1 LTAFCLTAKLSPYK
15 KGEGSVATTPVVE
28 LDRITK
34 RYGKVQA
41 LDGVDLAVGPN
52 EILGL
57 IGDNGA
63 GKSTIIKILTGVERP
78 TAGTMRI
85 KGEPVDFAGYTVRA
99 AHAHGIE
106 TVYQQKS
113 LGDKQPLWRNFFVGR
128 NITNRF
134 GFIDVKKQKEL
145 AGGVLKGAIGFR
157 GVGIDVDATAGNLS
171 GGERQGICIGRAM
184 HFDAD
189 LIILDEP
196 TVALAVKEVGK
207 VLSFIER
214 IKASGRACLYV
225 EHNLA
230 HVHAMA
236 DRMLI
241 IDRGRIVAEVMRG
254 EMSVLELTEHFL
266 ELQRAGEEAVA

>member
-1 LTAFCLTAKLSPYK
+1 MASRETDTP
-15 KGEGSVATTPVVE
+15 ERPVVE
-28 LDRITK
+28 LERITK

-78 TAGTMRI
+78 SSGTMRV
-85 KGEPVDFAGYTVRA
+85 KGQPIDFSTYGVRE
-99 AHAHGIE
+99 AHDHGIE

-128 NITNRF
+128 NLTNKW
-134 GFIDVKKQKEL
+134 GFIDVKRQKEL
-145 AGGVLKGAIGFR
+145 ANDVLKGAIGFR

-207 VLSFIER
+207 VLSFIET
-214 IKASGRACLYV
+214 IKSSGRACLYV

-241 IDRGRIVAEVMRG
+241 VDRGRIVAQVMRD
-254 EMSVLELTEHFL
+254 EMTVRELTEHFL
-266 ELQRAGEEAVA
+266 DLQRAGERDGQPHGQTA

>member
-1 LTAFCLTAKLSPYK
+1 MA
-15 KGEGSVATTPVVE
+15 SVAETPVVALE
-28 LDRITK
+28 RITK

-41 LDGVDLAVGPN
+41 LDGVDLAVGSN

-63 GKSTIIKILTGVERP
+63 GKSTLIKILTGVERP
-78 TAGTMRI
+78 TSGTMRI
-85 KGEPVDFAGYTVRA
+85 KGEPVDFARYGVRE
-99 AHAHGIE
+99 AHEHGIE

-128 NITNRF
+128 NITGRF
-134 GFIDVKKQKEL
+134 GFIDVKRQKEL
-145 AGGVLKGAIGFR
+145 ANEVLKGAIGFR

-207 VLSFIER
+207 VLSFIEG
-214 IKASGRACLYV
+214 IKSSGRACLYV

-241 IDRGRIVAEVMRG
+241 IDRGRIVAEVMRDQL
-254 EMSVLELTEHFL
+254 SVRELTEYFL

>member
-1 LTAFCLTAKLSPYK
+1 LVEAPA
-15 KGEGSVATTPVVE
+15 VE
-28 LDRITK
+28 LRGITK
-34 RYGKVQA
+34 RYGKVEA
-41 LDGVDLAVGPN
+41 LGGVDLEVGRN

-63 GKSTIIKILTGVERP
+63 GKSTLIKILTGVERP
-78 TAGTMRI
+78 TLGQMQI
-85 KGEPVDFAGYTVRA
+85 KGEPVDFGRYSVRG
-99 AHAHGIE
+99 AHERGIE

-128 NITNRF
+128 NITNKW
-134 GFIDVKKQKEL
+134 GFIDVRRQKEL
-145 AGGVLKGAIGFR
+145 ANEVLKGAIGFR

-236 DRMLI
+236 DRMVI
-241 IDRGRIVAEVMRG
+241 IDRGRIVGEVMKG
-254 EMSVLELTEHFL
+254 EMTVHELTEHFL
-266 ELQRAGEEAVA
+266 DLQRRGERGAA

>member
-1 LTAFCLTAKLSPYK
+1 MVTA
-15 KGEGSVATTPVVE
+15 PVVE

-41 LDGVDLAVGPN
+41 LDGVDLAVGSN

-78 TAGTMRI
+78 TSGTMRI

-99 AHAHGIE
+99 AHDRGIE

-134 GFIDVKKQKEL
+134 GFIDIKRQKAL
-145 AGGVLKGAIGFR
+145 ANQVLKGAIGFR

-184 HFDAD
+184 HFDAE

-214 IKASGRACLYV
+214 IKSSGRACLYV

-241 IDRGRIVAEVMRG
+241 IDRGRIVAEVMRD
-254 EMSVLELTEHFL
+254 EMTVLELTEHFL

>member
-1 LTAFCLTAKLSPYK
+1 
-15 KGEGSVATTPVVE
+15 VAATPVVE
-28 LDRITK
+28 LERITK

-41 LDGVDLAVGPN
+41 LDGIDLAIGAN
-52 EILGL
+52 EVLGL

-63 GKSTIIKILTGVERP
+63 GKSTVIKILTGVERP
-78 TAGTMRI
+78 TSGVMRI
-85 KGEPVDFAGYTVRA
+85 KGRPVDFAAYGVRE

-128 NITNRF
+128 NITGRF
-134 GFIDVKKQKEL
+134 GFIDVKRQKAL
-145 AGGVLKGAIGFR
+145 ANKVLKGAIGFR

-207 VLSFIER
+207 VLSFIED
-214 IKASGRACLYV
+214 IKKSGRACLYV

-241 IDRGRIVAEVMRG
+241 VDRGRIVSEVRRG
-254 EMSVLELTEHFL
+254 QMSVRELTEHFL
-266 ELQRAGEEAVA
+266 ELQRAGEGAVA

>member
-1 LTAFCLTAKLSPYK
+1 MATA
-15 KGEGSVATTPVVE
+15 PVVE

-41 LDGVDLAVGPN
+41 LDGVDLAVGSN

-63 GKSTIIKILTGVERP
+63 GKSTIIKILTGVEKP

-85 KGEPVDFAGYTVRA
+85 KGQTVDFDDYNVRA
-99 AHAHGIE
+99 AHERGIE

-134 GFIDVKKQKEL
+134 GFIDVKRQKEL
-145 AGGVLKGAIGFR
+145 SNEVLKSAIGFR

-214 IKASGRACLYV
+214 IKSSGRACLYV

-241 IDRGRIVAEVMRG
+241 IDRGRIVAEVMRDQ
-254 EMSVLELTEHFL
+254 MTVRELTEHFL

>member
-1 LTAFCLTAKLSPYK
+1 MASREAD
-15 KGEGSVATTPVVE
+15 TTERPVVE
-28 LDRITK
+28 LERITK

-41 LDGVDLAVGPN
+41 LDGVDLRVGSN

-78 TAGTMRI
+78 SAGTMRI
-85 KGEPVDFAGYTVRA
+85 KGAPIDFGAYGVRE
-99 AHAHGIE
+99 AHDHGIE

-128 NITNRF
+128 NLTNSW
-134 GFIDVKKQKEL
+134 GFIDVKRQKEL
-145 AGGVLKGAIGFR
+145 ANDVLKGAIGFR

-207 VLSFIER
+207 VLSFIET
-214 IKASGRACLYV
+214 IKSSGRACLYV

-241 IDRGRIVAEVMRG
+241 VDRGRIVAQVMRD
-254 EMSVLELTEHFL
+254 EMSVRELTEHFL
-266 ELQRAGEEAVA
+266 ELQRAGEREEQHA

>member
-1 LTAFCLTAKLSPYK
+1 MV
-15 KGEGSVATTPVVE
+15 ETPAVE
-28 LDRITK
+28 LRGITK
-34 RYGKVQA
+34 HYGKVEA
-41 LDGVDLAVGPN
+41 LGGIDLQIGRN
-52 EILGL
+52 EVLGL

-63 GKSTIIKILTGVERP
+63 GKSTLIKILTGVERP
-78 TAGTMRI
+78 TLGQMWI
-85 KGEPVDFAGYTVRA
+85 KGEPVDFGRYSVRG
-99 AHAHGIE
+99 AHEHGIE

-128 NITNRF
+128 NITNRW
-134 GFIDVKKQKEL
+134 GFIDVRRQKEL
-145 AGGVLKGAIGFR
+145 ANEVLKGAIGFR

-236 DRMLI
+236 DRMVI
-241 IDRGRIVAEVMRG
+241 VDRGRIVGEVQRG
-254 EMSVLELTEHFL
+254 EMTVHELTEHFL
-266 ELQRAGEEAVA
+266 ELQRQGEQRGAA

>member
-1 LTAFCLTAKLSPYK
+1 
-15 KGEGSVATTPVVE
+15 VATAPVVE

-41 LDGVDLAVGPN
+41 LDGVDLAVGTN

-78 TAGTMRI
+78 TSGTMRI

-99 AHAHGIE
+99 AHERGIE

>member
-1 LTAFCLTAKLSPYK
+1 LVPD
-15 KGEGSVATTPVVE
+15 ATDTTERPVVE
-28 LDRITK
+28 LERVTK

-41 LDGVDLAVGPN
+41 LDGVDLAVGSN

-78 TAGTMRI
+78 TSGILRI
-85 KGEPVDFAGYTVRA
+85 KGESIDFDRYGVRE
-99 AHAHGIE
+99 AHEHGIE

-128 NITNRF
+128 NLTNKW
-134 GFIDVKKQKEL
+134 GFIDVKRQKEL
-145 AGGVLKGAIGFR
+145 ANDVLKGAIGFR

-207 VLSFIER
+207 VLSFIET
-214 IKASGRACLYV
+214 IKKSGRACLYV

-241 IDRGRIVAEVMRG
+241 VDRGRIVAQVMRD
-254 EMSVLELTEHFL
+254 EMTVRELTEHFL
-266 ELQRAGEEAVA
+266 ELQRAGEREEQTA